1 MVAKELMA
9 IVTQLPRPAIE
20 AHGLGMVLLP
30 L

>member
-20 AHGLGMVLLP
+20 AHGLGMV
-30 L
+30 